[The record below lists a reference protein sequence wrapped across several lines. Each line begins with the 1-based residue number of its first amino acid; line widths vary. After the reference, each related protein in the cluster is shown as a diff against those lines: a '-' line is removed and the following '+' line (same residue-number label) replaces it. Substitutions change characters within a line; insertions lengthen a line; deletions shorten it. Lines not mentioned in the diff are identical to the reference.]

1 MASVDAASV
10 SSSSSSDFH
19 ESQCGGAL
27 LRALSGAHAA
37 LAQVQRLASKVPPPY
52 SSRPPRAEAARYGEV
67 ASLDFAYFRSPD
79 AAEARIESSAALS
92 AADEEL
98 RAAHLEQLAEF
109 YRLFASVRR
118 VGAQLGRAAE
128 ALIKGRFLGAT
139 LEGAFQDPDGRQLLV
154 RRQD

>member
-1 MASVDAASV
+1 MRSCARARAAAKATQA
-10 SSSSSSDFH
+10 D
-19 ESQCGGAL
+19 
-27 LRALSGAHAA
+27 R
-37 LAQVQRLASKVPPPY
+37 
-52 SSRPPRAEAARYGEV
+52 EV
-67 ASLDFAYFRSPD
+67 NCTVT
-79 AAEARIESSAALS
+79 SAALS

-98 RAAHLEQLAEF
+98 RAVHLEQLAEF

-154 RRQD
+154 RR